1 MSGRTIVGSFNGD
14 TLPERDLPVIVD
26 DVRAGRLDLDGLV
39 SAVWPL
45 EEIADAIAAVRAGEV
60 LAGRARPE
68 RRPQRPA
75 PRWSPGSVAVATRAW
90 RNWQTRRV

>member
-14 TLPERDLPVIVD
+14 TLPERDFPVIVD

-45 EEIADAIAAVRAGEV
+45 EEIAEAIAAVRAGEV
-60 LAGRARPE
+60 LRAVLDLSDDRTARP
-68 RRPQRPA
+68 QV
-75 PRWSPGSVAVATRAW
+75 VAR
-90 RNWQTRRV
+90 